1 MSTAPAPA
9 RGPARAP
16 TPTPTPTPATPRR
29 TPSPPPAAA
38 PDTWTPHPLVR
49 NGTVPDPPPA
59 WWFSESVYH
68 VLQQIP
74 RGRATTYGHIA
85 ALAGFPRHARQVGVW
100 LREYGDDG
108 DGEAESAPDDDGDGA
123 EDSGDSG
130 AAASTAASWRMPWH
144 RVVAAGGRIAPRAP
158 HAQMALQASRLD
170 AEGVAV
176 VPVDVGG
183 GLETTWRIV
192 HWPAV
197 RWCPSPDGG
206 AGTAST

>member
-1 MSTAPAPA
+1 
-9 RGPARAP
+9 
-16 TPTPTPTPATPRR
+16 
-29 TPSPPPAAA
+29 
-38 PDTWTPHPLVR
+38 
-49 NGTVPDPPPA
+49 
-59 WWFSESVYH
+59 FSESVYH

-100 LREYGDDG
+100 LRD
-108 DGEAESAPDDDGDGA
+108 
-123 EDSGDSG
+123 G

-176 VPVDVGG
+176 
-183 GLETTWRIV
+183 
-192 HWPAV
+192 
-197 RWCPSPDGG
+197 
-206 AGTAST
+206 